1 VIVRLLVILSMLMV
15 EIGTARAQSGGSMD
29 KPPPLRIV
37 GLYSLSADKAAY
49 ARFIREQIDSRDPVN
64 FPEERK
70 ALFRRLGRG
79 DSLQP
84 FTDEDRQERE
94 DHLRLYM
101 EEAAVFEVMVNN
113 PDATFNIGSFIQ
125 PDPSQPKS
133 QWQVA
138 WNVKFLTLDGEAE
151 LKPDLDKKLPD
162 AAQFRVV
169 FVIHYWKPTL
179 PLRSSYG
186 ELALPSSIQ
195 PLPERLWRLA
205 PYELPD

>member
-1 VIVRLLVILSMLMV
+1 MIVRLLLILSMLIV
-15 EIGTARAQSGGSMD
+15 EMGTARAQSEGSKD
-29 KPPPLRIV
+29 KSQPLTVV
-37 GLYSLSADKAAY
+37 GFYSLSADKAAY
-49 ARFIREQIDSRDPVN
+49 ARFIREQIDFHDPAN
-64 FPEERK
+64 FPEERR

-84 FTDEDRQERE
+84 FTDEDRQEWEER
-94 DHLRLYM
+94 LRLNM
-101 EEAAVFEVMVNN
+101 DDAVVFEVTINN
-113 PDATFNIGSFIQ
+113 PDATFSIGGFIQ

-133 QWQVA
+133 QWPVA
-138 WNVKFLTLDGEAE
+138 WNERFLTLDGEAA
-151 LKPDLDKKLPD
+151 LKPDRGKKLPD

-169 FVIHYWKPTL
+169 FVIHYWKPNL

-186 ELALPSSIQ
+186 ELALPSIQ